1 MPRSI
6 LAFLIATIGLTW
18 LHCLPKQASAS
29 VPQITVKRFQFNG
42 NTAFTNAELEAV
54 IEPWRNQP
62 IAFEE
67 LLKAHEAI
75 TEHYLKAGYLT
86 SFALIPAQLN
96 QQVNADAAT
105 ITIQVVEGTIASV
118 ETIQPTP
125 LAKTIAKRI
134 SKDQIF
140 NQNRLLEQ
148 LQFLRLEPG
157 VRDLQAELLPGDAP
171 GLSRLQLNILPAP
184 QFELIASINNQNS
197 ADTGKLQRGLSFQ
210 WEHPLGI
217 SDRLTGTFNNTKGG
231 NTWDLGYRL
240 SLDPSAKTQFGIDY
254 RNIDQKVV
262 RPPFDMIDIRNKA
275 TSLNLNIDRAI
286 LQRVD
291 DGTMK
296 AAKIGATFSSVN
308 SRSFILNRPFPL
320 TLESND
326 EGQLQFSVLRL
337 FQEYQQRNAQS
348 ALAIRSQ
355 FNIGLPWG
363 STTGANG
370 VDGQFFSWQGQALL
384 NRSTNWGEW
393 KFRWTGQISDDA
405 LPSYEEIDAS
415 GMRGYPSNFIRG
427 RSGFLL
433 CNELKIPLQRSQQ
446 HGLFLIPFA
455 DVGIAWPQ
463 NYSAQTLAA
472 TGLGLEWQTPIGLSA
487 QINYE
492 IPLIQNSIAPW
503 QNPQLNFSVQF
514 KSAF

>member
-171 GLSRLQLNILPAP
+171 GLSRLQLNCYSTILITLMKLSKLAP
-184 QFELIASINNQNS
+184 NC
-197 ADTGKLQRGLSFQ
+197 KLLNLKTFLAVSSKIGHALSKSTNHPIPQWYLSF
-210 WEHPLGI
+210 EGL
-217 SDRLTGTFNNTKGG
+217 
-231 NTWDLGYRL
+231 
-240 SLDPSAKTQFGIDY
+240 
-254 RNIDQKVV
+254 
-262 RPPFDMIDIRNKA
+262 IDIMLYCA
-275 TSLNLNIDRAI
+275 L
-286 LQRVD
+286 
-291 DGTMK
+291 
-296 AAKIGATFSSVN
+296 KISQIIVT
-308 SRSFILNRPFPL
+308 
-320 TLESND
+320 
-326 EGQLQFSVLRL
+326 L
-337 FQEYQQRNAQS
+337 FQ
-348 ALAIRSQ
+348 
-355 FNIGLPWG
+355 
-363 STTGANG
+363 
-370 VDGQFFSWQGQALL
+370 
-384 NRSTNWGEW
+384 
-393 KFRWTGQISDDA
+393 
-405 LPSYEEIDAS
+405 
-415 GMRGYPSNFIRG
+415 
-427 RSGFLL
+427 
-433 CNELKIPLQRSQQ
+433 
-446 HGLFLIPFA
+446 
-455 DVGIAWPQ
+455 
-463 NYSAQTLAA
+463 
-472 TGLGLEWQTPIGLSA
+472 
-487 QINYE
+487 
-492 IPLIQNSIAPW
+492 
-503 QNPQLNFSVQF
+503 
-514 KSAF
+514 